1 MGDIIRTFA
10 VRAGCHGAGT
20 RVRLYFDCGSPYTFI
35 KRSVARRLGKV
46 MKLVEARPFRGLGNG
61 GFRAAS
67 VVDLEIRFLGTW
79 CPHIAYVV
87 ADEVLEPDEDMLVG
101 HDLMQ
106 RLNIRLDPRGRDVVL
121 DRASL
126 RRSLRVR

>member
-1 MGDIIRTFA
+1 MGDIILNFA
-10 VRAGCHGAGT
+10 VRAGCRGAGKQT
-20 RVRLYFDCGSPYTFI
+20 RLYFDSGSPYTFV
-35 KRSVARRLGKV
+35 KQSVARRLGKV
-46 MKLVEARPFRGLGNG
+46 MKLSEPRPFRGLGNG
-61 GFRAAS
+61 GFRASS
-67 VVDLEIRFLGTW
+67 VVDLEIHFLDVW

-87 ADEVLEPDEDMLVG
+87 PDETLEPDEDMLVG

-106 RLNIRLDPRGRDVVL
+106 RLNIRLDPRGRDIML